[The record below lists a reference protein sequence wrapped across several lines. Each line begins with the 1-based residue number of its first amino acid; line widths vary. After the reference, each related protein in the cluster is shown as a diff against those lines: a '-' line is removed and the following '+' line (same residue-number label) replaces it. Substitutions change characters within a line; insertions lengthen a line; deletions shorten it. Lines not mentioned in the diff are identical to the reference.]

1 MKKVKKSEKDY
12 FIVRKILKAVEENN
26 DGSEI
31 GLSQEELGLQ
41 EIDRSIYLFHTR
53 VLTKEGALESERE
66 VSITEDKPRYSPY
79 ALTDLGRELLKEIS
93 FEGKMKKVLNFILK
107 TAKDIT
113 VAVAVEIAK
122 GNMS

>member
-1 MKKVKKSEKDY
+1 MKKDY